1 MAIVVNC
8 FGGPG
13 TGKSV
18 LSADLFARLKRKGI
32 HAEYIQE
39 YAKDCVFGDN
49 FHILDN
55 QLYVFGK
62 QFNRIFRVLD
72 KVNVIVT
79 DAPLLNNI
87 LYNNFKNQNQ
97 KECFTSLIK
106 SIVHDDNMNNF
117 NILLERDVPYEELGR
132 MQDLE
137 DAKKLDAICK
147 NILDDDTEDYI
158 TFNPNGDID
167 QLVDKI
173 ISMI

>member
-1 MAIVVNC
+1 MAIVVNV

-13 TGKSV
+13 IGKSV

-32 HAEYIQE
+32 HCENIQE
-39 YAKDCVFGDN
+39 YAKDKVWEDS
-49 FHILDN
+49 FHTLDN

-62 QFNRIFRVLD
+62 QYHRIFRVLD
-72 KVNVIVT
+72 KVEVVVT

-87 LYNNFKNQNQ
+87 LYNNFHGDQ
-97 KECFTSLIK
+97 KECFTNLIK
-106 SIVHDDNMNNF
+106 SITHDPKMKNF
-117 NILLERDVPYEELGR
+117 NILLERDVPYEEIGR

-147 NILDDDTEDYI
+147 DILDNDIEDYI

-167 QLVDKI
+167 ALVDQI
-173 ISMI
+173 ISLI